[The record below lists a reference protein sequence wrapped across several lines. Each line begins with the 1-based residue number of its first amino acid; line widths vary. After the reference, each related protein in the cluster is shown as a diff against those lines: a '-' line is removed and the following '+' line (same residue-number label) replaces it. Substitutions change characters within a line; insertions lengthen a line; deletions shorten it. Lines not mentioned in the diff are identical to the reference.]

1 MELVYK
7 NDKVKK
13 QCTSVKEAK
22 KLFGGNTLLATNLLF
37 RINALK
43 SAIAMKAYNNDANLS
58 FSCFE

>member
-13 QCTSVKEAK
+13 QCTSMKEAK
-22 KLFGGNTLLATNLLF
+22 KLFGGNTLLATNLLS
-37 RINALK
+37 RINALDNNER
-43 SAIAMKAYNNDANLS
+43 YNNDANLS